1 MSRVLSIL
9 MLIIVTAWA
18 TMPPQFG
25 RAARTDRDLAE
36 MPYVASYATDIF
48 VASVES
54 IDGVEDTGDTNKY
67 FPRFDTVYSVLIEE
81 VIKGALE
88 PGNAVQVRQLG
99 AVVDGKDDF
108 RDGDGPMAPGET
120 YLFATSYW
128 SEQGVYRI
136 ALHLDG
142 SILLET
148 EADRIEWIG
157 RWATAVEAGPCN
169 GYLDVLRLNGAV
181 YARRSWNGDKRF
193 LEPEWVGELVATIE
207 RQDYA
212 LYGCSPDLQDGD
224 ASLLASG
231 TEVFEL
237 KGYDPSFRVAVR
249 LPDKHRWLYEAVW
262 SDSAQTGEDLLD
274 IKYRVVE
281 VAAGRSSFCNDKGCV
296 DYALGYSEDPI
307 RINGI
312 VALTL
317 RASVQPVEG
326 GLTFLKE
333 EEVGYIYF
341 VLDDGSTTG
350 IHFDIATG
358 ITTNGIYLPTL
369 LVELILRGYDTPDG
383 F

>member
-1 MSRVLSIL
+1 MSRNVALLLLVL
-9 MLIIVTAWA
+9 VTSGPL
-18 TMPPQFG
+18 TNRDS
-25 RAARTDRDLAE
+25 RAAQTDTLLTE

-54 IDGVEDTGDTNKY
+54 VDGVEDTGDTNKY
-67 FPRFDTVYSVLIEE
+67 FPRFDTVYSVLIVE
-81 VIKGALE
+81 VIKGALV
-88 PGNAVQVRQLG
+88 PGDAIQVRQLG
-99 AVVDGKDDF
+99 AIVDGEEDF
-108 RDGDGPMAPGET
+108 RDGDGPMSLGET
-120 YLFATSYW
+120 YLFATSFW
-128 SEQGVYRI
+128 PEQGVFRI
-136 ALHLDG
+136 ALHLDA
-142 SILLET
+142 SIPLDTDAERT
-148 EADRIEWIG
+148 EWVG
-157 RWATAVEAGPCN
+157 RWTTAVEAGPCN
-169 GYLDVLRLNGAV
+169 GYLDVLRLNGTI
-181 YARRSWNGDKRF
+181 YARRPWNDDKRF
-193 LEPEWVGELVATIE
+193 LEPEWVGEQVATIE

-274 IKYRVVE
+274 IRDRVVE
-281 VAAGRSSFCNDKGCV
+281 VAAGRSSFCSDKGCV
-296 DYALGYSEDPI
+296 DYDLGFSEDPI

-350 IHFDIATG
+350 IHFNIATG
-358 ITTNGIYLPTL
+358 VTTNGIHLPTL